1 MRFFF
6 FSQNLRNHI
15 FTYTYCAHP
24 FRKTCFCRTRPV
36 SVLRSFGSYQLPAVD
51 LFSITPTRTL
61 VYVHCARECV
71 IGLERRTDEGHAGA
85 SRSPSS
91 VQPEGCLHQLV
102 SNRPRFKASVCGHRS
117 SRVFTECLIH
127 VNRCQH
133 RSVVRAVSLQR
144 FASSF
149 RVLPASG
156 ERCHRVP
163 LIPYTAHVARI
174 VQWAVPAAVPPCI
187 SRRAYKIEFSTVLP

>member
-1 MRFFF
+1 M
-6 FSQNLRNHI
+6 
-15 FTYTYCAHP
+15 
-24 FRKTCFCRTRPV
+24 
-36 SVLRSFGSYQLPAVD
+36 
-51 LFSITPTRTL
+51 
-61 VYVHCARECV
+61 HCARECV

-117 SRVFTECLIH
+117 PRVFTECLIH

-174 VQWAVPAAVPPCI
+174 VPFLPRSRHVSVGVRTKLSFPRCCRERPAGFLQRERSPPSVTYVA
-187 SRRAYKIEFSTVLP
+187 SRCFAQSPF